1 MNSARKA
8 GEKDLTLVLGTTL
21 AAIKNK
27 ELELGRSANDNEV
40 VDILRKGVK
49 TRKESVEQ
57 FTTAQRLDLAEKET
71 AEIRMLEQFLP
82 PPVDPAEV
90 RAAVRAA
97 IAAGATDIGK
107 VMQAV
112 MPQFK
117 GRVDGKELNG
127 IAREEL
133 KAG

>member
-1 MNSARKA
+1 MNAARKA
-8 GEKDLTLVLGTTL
+8 GDKNLVLVLGTTL
-21 AAIKNK
+21 AAIKNR
-27 ELELGRSANDNEV
+27 ELDLGRAANDPEV

-57 FTTAQRLDLAEKET
+57 FTTAKRQDLADKEA
-71 AEIRMLEQFLP
+71 AEIRILEQFLP
-82 PPVDPAEV
+82 PAVDPAEI

-97 IAAGATDIGK
+97 IAAGATDIGR

-117 GRVDGKELNG
+117 GRVDGKDLNG
-127 IAREEL
+127 IVREEL

>member
-1 MNSARKA
+1 MNTARKA
-8 GEKDLTLVLGTTL
+8 GEKELTLVLGTTL

-27 ELELGRSANDNEV
+27 ELDLGRAANDPEV

-57 FTTAQRLDLAEKET
+57 FTTAKRQDLADKEA
-71 AEIRMLEQFLP
+71 AEIRLLEQFLP
-82 PPVDPAEV
+82 PAVDPEEI

-97 IAAGATDIGK
+97 IAAGATDVGR

-117 GRVDGKELNG
+117 GRVDGKDLNG
-127 IAREEL
+127 IVREEL

>member
-1 MNSARKA
+1 MNAARKA
-8 GEKDLTLVLGTTL
+8 RDKDLALVLGTTL
-21 AAIKNK
+21 AAIKNR
-27 ELELGRSANDNEV
+27 ELELGRAANDPEV
-40 VDILRKGVK
+40 VDVLRKGVK

-57 FTTAQRLDLAEKET
+57 FTTAKRQDLADKEA
-71 AEIRMLEQFLP
+71 AEIRLLEQFLP
-82 PPVDPAEV
+82 PAVDPEEI

-97 IAAGATDIGK
+97 IAAGATDVGR

>member
-1 MNSARKA
+1 MNAARKA
-8 GEKDLTLVLGTTL
+8 GDKNLVLVLGTTL
-21 AAIKNK
+21 AAIKNR
-27 ELELGRSANDNEV
+27 ELDLGRAANDPEV

-57 FTTAQRLDLAEKET
+57 FTMAKRQDLADKEA
-71 AEIRMLEQFLP
+71 AEIRILEQFLP
-82 PPVDPAEV
+82 PAVDPAEI

-97 IAAGATDIGK
+97 IAAGATDIGR

-117 GRVDGKELNG
+117 GRVDGKDLNG
-127 IAREEL
+127 IVREEL

>member
-1 MNSARKA
+1 MNTARKA
-8 GEKDLTLVLGTTL
+8 GEKELTLVLGTTL

-27 ELELGRSANDNEV
+27 ELDLGRAANDPEV

-57 FTTAQRLDLAEKET
+57 FTTAKRQDLADKEA
-71 AEIRMLEQFLP
+71 AEIRLLEQFLP
-82 PPVDPAEV
+82 PAVDPEEI

-97 IAAGATDIGK
+97 IAAGATDVGR

-117 GRVDGKELNG
+117 GRVDGKDLNG

>member
-1 MNSARKA
+1 MNAARKA
-8 GEKDLTLVLGTTL
+8 RDKDLALVLGTTL
-21 AAIKNK
+21 AAIKNR
-27 ELELGRSANDNEV
+27 ELELGRAANDPEV
-40 VDILRKGVK
+40 VDVLRKGVK

-57 FTTAQRLDLAEKET
+57 FTTAKRQDLADKEA
-71 AEIRMLEQFLP
+71 AEIRLLEQFLP
-82 PPVDPAEV
+82 PAVDPAEI
-90 RAAVRAA
+90 RAAVRTA
-97 IAAGATDIGK
+97 IAAGATDIGR

-117 GRVDGKELNG
+117 GRVDGKELNS

>member
-27 ELELGRSANDNEV
+27 ELDLGRSANDAEV

-57 FTTAQRLDLAEKET
+57 FTTAKRLDLAEKET
-71 AEIRMLEQFLP
+71 AEIKMLEQFLP
-82 PPVDPAEV
+82 PAVDPAEV

-117 GRVDGKELNG
+117 GRVDGKDLNG
-127 IAREEL
+127 IVREEL

>member
-27 ELELGRSANDNEV
+27 ELELGRSASDPEV

-57 FTTAQRLDLAEKET
+57 FTTAKRLDLAEKET

-82 PPVDPAEV
+82 PAVDPAEV

-107 VMQAV
+107 IMQAV
-112 MPQFK
+112 MPHFK

>member
-1 MNSARKA
+1 MNAARKG
-8 GEKDLTLVLGTTL
+8 GEKDLALVLGTTL
-21 AAIKNK
+21 SSIKNR
-27 ELELGRSANDNEV
+27 ELDLRRPLNDDEV

-57 FTTAQRLDLAEKET
+57 FTAAKRLDLADKEA
-71 AEIRMLEQFLP
+71 AEIRMLEVFLP
-82 PPVDPAEV
+82 AAADPAEV

-97 IAAGATDIGK
+97 IVAGATDIGK

-117 GRVDGKELNG
+117 GKVDGKELNA
-127 IAREEL
+127 IVREEL
-133 KAG
+133 KPG

>member
-1 MNSARKA
+1 MGKMVIC
-8 GEKDLTLVLGTTL
+8 TLISGMEE
-21 AAIKNK
+21 A
-27 ELELGRSANDNEV
+27 
-40 VDILRKGVK
+40 
-49 TRKESVEQ
+49 
-57 FTTAQRLDLAEKET
+57 
-71 AEIRMLEQFLP
+71 AEIRILEQFLP
-82 PPVDPAEV
+82 PAVDPAEI

>member
-1 MNSARKA
+1 MNAARKA
-8 GEKDLTLVLGTTL
+8 GDKNLTLVLGTTL
-21 AAIKNK
+21 AAIKNR
-27 ELELGRSANDNEV
+27 ELELGRTANDPEV

-57 FTTAQRLDLAEKET
+57 FTTAKRQDLADKEA
-71 AEIRMLEQFLP
+71 AEIRLLEQFLP
-82 PPVDPAEV
+82 PAVDPEEI

-97 IAAGATDIGK
+97 IAAGATDVGR

>member
-1 MNSARKA
+1 MNAARKA
-8 GEKDLTLVLGTTL
+8 GDKNLVLVLGTTL
-21 AAIKNK
+21 AAIKNR
-27 ELELGRSANDNEV
+27 ELDLGRAADDPEV

-57 FTTAQRLDLAEKET
+57 FTTAKRQDLADKEA
-71 AEIRMLEQFLP
+71 AEIRILEQFLP
-82 PPVDPAEV
+82 PAVDPAEI

-97 IAAGATDIGK
+97 IAAGATDIGR

-117 GRVDGKELNG
+117 GRVDGKDLNG
-127 IAREEL
+127 IVREEL

>member
-1 MNSARKA
+1 MNAARKA
-8 GEKDLTLVLGTTL
+8 GDKDLVLVLGTTL

-27 ELELGRSANDNEV
+27 ELELGRVPNDPEV

-57 FTTAQRLDLAEKET
+57 FTTAKRQDLADKEA
-71 AEIRMLEQFLP
+71 AEIRLLEQFLP
-82 PPVDPAEV
+82 PAVDPAEI

-97 IAAGATDIGK
+97 IAAGATDIGR
-107 VMQAV
+107 VMQTV

-117 GRVDGKELNG
+117 GRVDGKDLNG

>member
-8 GEKDLTLVLGTTL
+8 GEKGLTLVLGTTL

-82 PPVDPAEV
+82 PAVDPAEV

-97 IAAGATDIGK
+97 IAAGATDVGK

>member
-1 MNSARKA
+1 MNAARKA
-8 GEKDLTLVLGTTL
+8 GDKNLVLVLGTTL
-21 AAIKNK
+21 AAIKNR
-27 ELELGRSANDNEV
+27 ELELGRTANDPEV

-57 FTTAQRLDLAEKET
+57 FTTAKRQDLADKEA
-71 AEIRMLEQFLP
+71 AEIRILEQFLP
-82 PPVDPAEV
+82 PAVDPAEI

-97 IAAGATDIGK
+97 IAAGATDIGR

-117 GRVDGKELNG
+117 GRVDGKDLNG
-127 IAREEL
+127 IVREEL

>member
-1 MNSARKA
+1 MNAARKA
-8 GEKDLTLVLGTTL
+8 GDKNLVLVLGTTL
-21 AAIKNK
+21 AAIKNR
-27 ELELGRSANDNEV
+27 ELDLGRAANDPEV

-57 FTTAQRLDLAEKET
+57 FTTAKRQDLADKEA
-71 AEIRMLEQFLP
+71 AEIRILEQFLP
-82 PPVDPAEV
+82 PAVDPAEI
-90 RAAVRAA
+90 RTAVRAA
-97 IAAGATDIGK
+97 IAAGATDIGR

-117 GRVDGKELNG
+117 GRVDGKDLNG
-127 IAREEL
+127 IVREEL

>member
-1 MNSARKA
+1 
-8 GEKDLTLVLGTTL
+8 
-21 AAIKNK
+21 
-27 ELELGRSANDNEV
+27 
-40 VDILRKGVK
+40 VK

-57 FTTAQRLDLAEKET
+57 FTAAKRLDLAEKEA
-71 AEIRMLEQFLP
+71 AEIRMLETFLP
-82 PPVDPAEV
+82 AAADAGEV

>member
-1 MNSARKA
+1 MNAARKA
-8 GEKDLTLVLGTTL
+8 GDKNLTLVLGTTL
-21 AAIKNK
+21 AAIKNR
-27 ELELGRSANDNEV
+27 ELELGRTANDPEV

-57 FTTAQRLDLAEKET
+57 FTTAKRQDLADKEA
-71 AEIRMLEQFLP
+71 AEIRILEQFLP
-82 PPVDPAEV
+82 PAVDPAEI

-97 IAAGATDIGK
+97 IAAGATDIGR

-117 GRVDGKELNG
+117 GRVDGKDLNG
-127 IAREEL
+127 IVREEL

>member
-1 MNSARKA
+1 MNTARKA
-8 GEKDLTLVLGTTL
+8 GEKELTLVLGTTL

-27 ELELGRSANDNEV
+27 ELDLGRAANDPEV

-57 FTTAQRLDLAEKET
+57 FTTAKRQDLADKEA
-71 AEIRMLEQFLP
+71 AEIRLLEQFLP
-82 PPVDPAEV
+82 PAVDPEEI

-97 IAAGATDIGK
+97 IAAGATDVGR
-107 VMQAV
+107 VMQAA

>member
-27 ELELGRSANDNEV
+27 ELELGRSANDTEV

-57 FTTAQRLDLAEKET
+57 FTTAKRLDLAEKET

-82 PPVDPAEV
+82 PAVDPAEV

>member
-1 MNSARKA
+1 MNAARKA
-8 GEKDLTLVLGTTL
+8 GEKELTLVLGTTL

-27 ELELGRSANDNEV
+27 ELDLGRAANDPEV

-57 FTTAQRLDLAEKET
+57 FTTAKRQDLADKEA
-71 AEIRMLEQFLP
+71 AEIRLLEQFLP
-82 PPVDPAEV
+82 PAVDPEEI

-97 IAAGATDIGK
+97 IAAGATDVGR

>member
-1 MNSARKA
+1 MNAARKA
-8 GEKDLTLVLGTTL
+8 GDKNLVLVLGTTL
-21 AAIKNK
+21 AAIKNR
-27 ELELGRSANDNEV
+27 ELDLGRAANDPEV

-57 FTTAQRLDLAEKET
+57 FTTAKRQDLADKE
-71 AEIRMLEQFLP
+71 AGEIRILEQFLP
-82 PPVDPAEV
+82 PAVDPAEI

-97 IAAGATDIGK
+97 IAAGATDIGR

-117 GRVDGKELNG
+117 GRVDGKDLNG
-127 IAREEL
+127 IVREEL

>member
-1 MNSARKA
+1 MNTARKA
-8 GEKDLTLVLGTTL
+8 GEKELTLVLGTTL

-27 ELELGRSANDNEV
+27 ELDLGRAANDPEV

-57 FTTAQRLDLAEKET
+57 FTTAKRQDLADKEA
-71 AEIRMLEQFLP
+71 AEIRLLEQFLP
-82 PPVDPAEV
+82 PAVDPEEI

-97 IAAGATDIGK
+97 IAAGATDVGR
-107 VMQAV
+107 VMHAV

>member
-1 MNSARKA
+1 MNAARKA
-8 GEKDLTLVLGTTL
+8 GDKNLVLVLGTTL
-21 AAIKNK
+21 AAIKNR
-27 ELELGRSANDNEV
+27 ELDLGRSANDPEV

-57 FTTAQRLDLAEKET
+57 FTTAKRQDLADKEA
-71 AEIRMLEQFLP
+71 AEIRLLEQFLP
-82 PPVDPAEV
+82 PAVDPEEI

-97 IAAGATDIGK
+97 IAAGATDVGR

>member
-1 MNSARKA
+1 MNAARKA
-8 GEKDLTLVLGTTL
+8 RDKDLALVLGTTL
-21 AAIKNK
+21 AAIKNR
-27 ELELGRSANDNEV
+27 ELELGRAANDPEV
-40 VDILRKGVK
+40 VDVLRKGVK

-57 FTTAQRLDLAEKET
+57 FTTAKRQDLADKEA
-71 AEIRMLEQFLP
+71 AEIRLLEQFLP
-82 PPVDPAEV
+82 PAVDPAEI
-90 RAAVRAA
+90 RAAVRTA
-97 IAAGATDIGK
+97 IAAGATDIGR

>member
-1 MNSARKA
+1 MNAARKA
-8 GEKDLTLVLGTTL
+8 GDKDLVLVLGTTL
-21 AAIKNK
+21 AAIKNR
-27 ELELGRSANDNEV
+27 ELDLGRAANDPEV

-57 FTTAQRLDLAEKET
+57 FTTAKRQDLADKEA
-71 AEIRMLEQFLP
+71 AEIRILEQFLP
-82 PPVDPAEV
+82 PAVDPAEI

-97 IAAGATDIGK
+97 IAAGATDIGR

-117 GRVDGKELNG
+117 GTGG
-127 IAREEL
+127 WQGTSMASPARS
-133 KAG
+133 

>member
-1 MNSARKA
+1 M
-8 GEKDLTLVLGTTL
+8 
-21 AAIKNK
+21 
-27 ELELGRSANDNEV
+27 

-57 FTTAQRLDLAEKET
+57 FTTAKRLDLAEKE
-71 AEIRMLEQFLP
+71 AAGDQNAGAVSP
-82 PPVDPAEV
+82 PAVDPAEV

-117 GRVDGKELNG
+117 GRVDGKDLNG
-127 IAREEL
+127 IVREEL